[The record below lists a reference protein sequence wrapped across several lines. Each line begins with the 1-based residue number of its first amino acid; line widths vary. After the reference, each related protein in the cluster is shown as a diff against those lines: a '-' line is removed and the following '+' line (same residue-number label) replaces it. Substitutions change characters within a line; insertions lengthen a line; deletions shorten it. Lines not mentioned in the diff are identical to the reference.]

1 MNAEDQGG
9 LPEAICEMARA
20 LIRERGFSRQHAIAA
35 AVNRAKRLI
44 ADPDSKPDTRA
55 KYAKAIA
62 EWESK
67 KAKTHAKNA
76 VKASVSNETI
86 SDEDMAKEI
95 ADTYCS
101 CFDSSLSKF
110 EDNVSLSCMLEI

>member
-1 MNAEDQGG
+1 MNAEEQGG

-20 LIRERGFSRQHAIAA
+20 LIRERGFNRQHAIAT
-35 AVNRAKRLI
+35 AVNQARKLV

-67 KAKTHAKNA
+67 KAKTHAKST
-76 VKASVSNETI
+76 VKASVSDEAI

-101 CFDSSLSKF
+101 CFDSPLSKF
-110 EDNVSLSCMLEI
+110 ADNVPLSCTLEI